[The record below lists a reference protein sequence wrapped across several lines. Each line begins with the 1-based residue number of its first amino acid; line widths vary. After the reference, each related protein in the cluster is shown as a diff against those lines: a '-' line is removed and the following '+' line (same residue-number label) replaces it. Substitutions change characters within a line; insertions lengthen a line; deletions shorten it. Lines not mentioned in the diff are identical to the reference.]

1 MRACGQASSFSSFAA
16 DGKILSPPR
25 GTILAMRSTGFQF
38 NERDAEIVHYV
49 YQLRVA
55 TLDHLSALTNRSQ
68 KTLERRVP
76 KLRDERYLVRLKPRP
91 HKGLY
96 VVGPE
101 GVSALIESGYAPID
115 LAEKRRR
122 QTEWKDLMIPHT
134 LLLASVHTKLLLLSR
149 HSPITLDNWQHD
161 EPGMW
166 DSVETPHQ
174 GKLPVRP
181 DAYFVLR
188 DTKTAAGNRRLHF
201 FLEADVGTMSHTRI
215 AKKIAAYAAYHQQQ
229 RHVAKFGIDYFHVA
243 IVTQTKAR
251 AENLQAALHPA
262 MSSAQRRAYHFVSLD
277 ELTLDALLGG
287 SEKIAA

>member
-1 MRACGQASSFSSFAA
+1 MQC
-16 DGKILSPPR
+16 
-25 GTILAMRSTGFQF
+25 TGFQF

-55 TLDHLSALTNRSQ
+55 TLDHLSALTDRSQ

-101 GVSALIESGYAPID
+101 GVSVLIEGGYAPID

-122 QTEWKDLMIPHT
+122 QMEWKDLMIPHA
-134 LLLASVHTKLLLLSR
+134 LLLASIHTKLLLLSR
-149 HSPITLDNWQHD
+149 HGPITLDDWRHD

-166 DSVETPHQ
+166 DSVETQHD

-188 DTKTAAGNRRLHF
+188 AAEKPSHRLHF
-201 FLEADVGTMSHTRI
+201 FLEADVGTMSHNRI
-215 AKKIAAYAAYHQQQ
+215 MQKVAAYAAYHQQQ
-229 RHVAKFGIDYFHVA
+229 RHVAKFGIDYFQVA

-251 AENLQAALHPA
+251 ADNLRAELHPA
-262 MSSAQRRAYHFVSLD
+262 MSAAQRRAYRFVSLD
-277 ELTLDALLGG
+277 ELTLGALMGG